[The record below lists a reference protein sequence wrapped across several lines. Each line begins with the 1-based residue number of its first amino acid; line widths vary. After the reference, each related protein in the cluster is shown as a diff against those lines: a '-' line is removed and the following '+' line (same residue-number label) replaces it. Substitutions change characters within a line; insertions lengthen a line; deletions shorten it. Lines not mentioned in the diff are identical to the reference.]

1 MPALARLAAEVS
13 VVTATPVL
21 PTLREEHLRFPG
33 GSVSDCP
40 CSSSV
45 VVAEGIPPLPQ
56 KTVDKIRKW
65 EYVDL
70 ATLLSNKPPT
80 GEPSMITVNG
90 QTLIVNP
97 PDNQS
102 KKRKVMLDLHSWMQA
117 YSAYAAALT
126 SAEETT
132 KPESAGLL
140 AHMYNVLQLAKD
152 LGGTQW
158 AQYNKAFREW
168 AAAKEL
174 RVWGGA

>member
-1 MPALARLAAEVS
+1 MPAQACLPAEVS
-13 VVTATPVL
+13 VVKSTPVL
-21 PTLREEHLRFPG
+21 PSLGEEHLRFPG
-33 GSVSDCP
+33 GSVSYRP

-45 VVAEGIPPLPQ
+45 VVAEGIPLLPQ

-70 ATLLSNKPPT
+70 ATLLSNEPPT

-97 PDNQS
+97 PDNQA
-102 KKRKVMLDLHSWMQA
+102 KKCKVILDLHSWMQA

-140 AHMYNVLQLAKD
+140 AHMYNVLKLAKD
-152 LGGTQW
+152 LVGT
-158 AQYNKAFREW
+158 
-168 AAAKEL
+168 
-174 RVWGGA
+174 

>member
-1 MPALARLAAEVS
+1 MPALARLPAEVFIVMS
-13 VVTATPVL
+13 TPVL
-21 PTLREEHLRFPG
+21 PTLGEKHLRFPG
-33 GSVSDCP
+33 GSVSNHP

-45 VVAEGIPPLPQ
+45 VVAESIPPLPQ

-70 ATLLSNKPPT
+70 ATLLSNEPPT

-97 PDNQS
+97 PDRQS
-102 KKRKVMLDLHSWMQA
+102 KKPKVTLDLHSWMQA

-140 AHMYNVLQLAKD
+140 AHMYNVLKLAKD
-152 LGGTQW
+152 LVGT
-158 AQYNKAFREW
+158 
-168 AAAKEL
+168 
-174 RVWGGA
+174 